1 MLYTRSSELLE
12 GVLDLREDDD
22 RRVKSEVTLEK
33 RLGAIGI
40 IVVGHIN
47 GKPLSRPHAS
57 TIFLFGMSSGKKKL
71 SERD

>member
-1 MLYTRSSELLE
+1 MLYTRSSEFLE

-47 GKPLSRPHAS
+47 GKPLSSPIFAMAS
-57 TIFLFGMSSGKKKL
+57 NNEKGEVARWNRL
-71 SERD
+71 